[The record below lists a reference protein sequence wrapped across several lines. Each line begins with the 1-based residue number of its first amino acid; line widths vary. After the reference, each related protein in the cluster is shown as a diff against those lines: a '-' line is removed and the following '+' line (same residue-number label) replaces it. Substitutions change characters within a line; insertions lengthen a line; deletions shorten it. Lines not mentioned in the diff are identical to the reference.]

1 MEHKEKGNKWAEIAK
16 KLPGRTDNAI
26 KNRWNSTL
34 ARIIRLQEN
43 PDATPLKSPR
53 KRKNDGIPV
62 GTPHGGASVEDESVE
77 IQIQSQPN
85 SCKKRKSKK
94 FLENENN
101 FELSSASLNMSEEMM
116 PSPSKKVRRNKKQL
130 NSSLDFSG
138 ESLEYAAIMTGLKSG
153 DITGLLSTENSKE
166 SFDSLVEKSRKS
178 SKVINLEPLK
188 QDLVQS
194 TPISKG
200 KTPDNLALWSAAPLM
215 NGRNL
220 LPMGILPLLSDSAPH
235 PSLMSNPP
243 KHDHKEIVES
253 GKFFY
258 YVSLI
263 IINNML
269 TSILFDRKTCVKC

>member
-53 KRKNDGIPV
+53 KRKNDSIPV

-77 IQIQSQPN
+77 IQIQSLPN

-215 NGRNL
+215 DGRHL

-235 PSLMSNPP
+235 PSLMSNSP
-243 KHDHKEIVES
+243 KHGHKEIVES
-253 GKFFY
+253 GKFF
-258 YVSLI
+258 
-263 IINNML
+263 
-269 TSILFDRKTCVKC
+269 